1 MKKQKI
7 KLKKIY
13 TFKQGSLES
22 YPHIRKILENK
33 TISELVY
40 R

>member
-7 KLKKIY
+7 KLKKKYI
-13 TFKQGSLES
+13 FKQGSLGN